1 MLIGLIRGFNEERE
15 KILEAEEHEGKTIT
29 REDIGDM

>member
-15 KILEAEEHEGKTIT
+15 KILEAEHEGKTIT

>member
-15 KILEAEEHEGKTIT
+15 KILEARSTRGKRSHEKI
-29 REDIGDM
+29 